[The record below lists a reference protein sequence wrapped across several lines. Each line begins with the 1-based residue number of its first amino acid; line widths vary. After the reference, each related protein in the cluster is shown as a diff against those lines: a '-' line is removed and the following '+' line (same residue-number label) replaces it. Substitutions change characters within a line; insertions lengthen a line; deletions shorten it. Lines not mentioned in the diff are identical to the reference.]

1 MPKHHPKYFQ
11 NDQIHNQ
18 MINLRKKLS
27 SLEQA
32 YDILKQE
39 HEEYKIQFKRIVR
52 EKEYLVHKNH
62 DLTKT
67 IEQIRSTHDQLEKQ
81 CRYNSDRVSNLE
93 LELSETKNENE
104 TVRSEAQNL
113 ARVVRMWLQEQN
125 VVNDKIREKFRG
137 YNSTILSLRQVF

>member
-104 TVRSEAQNL
+104 TVCSEAQNL